1 MLHDLNKWA
10 CKTRF
15 REEGSV
21 VFKRSKGISDGCG
34 MQVRS
39 DTMNCIGS
47 REQNI
52 GACVCFFLL
61 ALH

>member
-1 MLHDLNKWA
+1 M
-10 CKTRF
+10 
-15 REEGSV
+15 

-34 MQVRS
+34 MQVSS